1 MKRFFLCM
9 LAVSLLLSGC
19 GLMSSDYVYIA
30 PHKEQYNT
38 NQMEAVSAADYEQL
52 RAAME
57 ELVSAGTETG
67 VIHVADYDQSLVKKN
82 MALVVN
88 YIRHVHP
95 IGEYA
100 VDRITYEI
108 GTSSGKPAIAVNISY
123 HHSRIEIQKILKLN
137 TMADATKAVGTAL
150 RDYDSE
156 VVFRVEEYEKMDF
169 VQYVQDYAAR
179 NPDVVMEVP
188 QVAAGVYGSGPAK
201 VIALT
206 FTYQNSRDV
215 LRQMQTQVQP
225 VFESAMLYV
234 SGKATEARKLDQ
246 LSGFL
251 MERFDYSLETSLT
264 PAYSLLCHGVGD
276 GKAFANVYSAMCRKA
291 GLECLTVTG
300 TRNGEPRTWNIVREG
315 NRYYHVDLLRN
326 MEDGFRKFLDKE
338 MAGYVWDY
346 FAYPACV
353 EPEVTPVPENT
364 DPV

>member
-1 MKRFFLCM
+1 MKRMMLCLLSM
-9 LAVSLLLSGC
+9 CLLLSGC

-38 NQMEAVSAADYEQL
+38 SQMEAVSAADYEQL
-52 RAAME
+52 RAVME
-57 ELVSAGTETG
+57 NMVSTGTETAI
-67 VIHVADYDQSLVKKN
+67 IHVADYDQTLIKKN
-82 MALVVN
+82 MALAVN
-88 YIRHVHP
+88 YIRHVYP
-95 IGEYA
+95 IGDYA

-123 HHSRIEIQKILKLN
+123 HHSRIEIQKILKLQ
-137 TMADATKAVGTAL
+137 TMAEATKAVDTAL

-156 VVFRVEEYEKMDF
+156 VVFRVEEYAKMDL
-169 VQYVQDYAAR
+169 VQYVQDFASM

-188 QVAAGVYGSGPAK
+188 QVASGVYGSGPAR
-201 VIALT
+201 VVALT

-234 SGKATEARKLDQ
+234 SGRATEARKLDQ

-251 MERFDYSLETSLT
+251 LERFDYTLETSLT
-264 PAYSLLCHGVGD
+264 PSYSLLCHGVGD

-300 TRNGEPRTWNIVREG
+300 TRNGEPRTWNIIREG
-315 NRYYHVDLLRN
+315 ERYYHVDLLRN
-326 MEDGFRKFLDKE
+326 MDDGFHKFLDRE
-338 MAGYVWDY
+338 MTGYVWDY
-346 FAYPACV
+346 FAFPPCV
-353 EPEVTPVPENT
+353 EPEASKAENT
-364 DPV
+364 QPA